1 MSEQT
6 STQQEYLT
14 LDGRAFKQL
23 LLAAMSWLEQHYQIV
38 NQLNV
43 FPVPDGDT
51 GINMLLTMQSAYS
64 EIAELDDPHVGN
76 IARKFAKGAV
86 NGSRGNSGVI
96 LSQIWRGFGVAL
108 RDLEVVDAAS
118 FANACQ
124 TGSNFAYDAA
134 PKPAREGTILTVIR
148 EVAERA
154 QVVVQE
160 QQNLEVLLDDLV
172 VQANDTLQRTP
183 DMLPVLKEAG
193 VVDSGGQGL
202 TYILEGM
209 LRKLRGESL
218 EAELEKSA
226 AGVPVRKA
234 LPVMSAMEFGHPY
247 DVQMLLSGKELDV
260 DRIRAAI
267 HAMGDSAIVTSDGE
281 STVKIHVHVYDP
293 GQPISYAAKLGVV
306 GDVVVENMY
315 EQYLQN
321 VGAEPMD
328 LLPPTPTVDLQE
340 DDVAVIAVAPGDGL
354 ARVFYEQ
361 GAARLV
367 SGGQTMNPSTE
378 EIYRAIA
385 ELPVNKVVVLPNNS
399 NVVLAAQQ
407 AARRAQKE
415 NKQVEVVASKN
426 VPQGIAAMLF
436 YANARLH
443 DEHRGDVEY
452 IVGGMS
458 NALADVLYG
467 EVTTAVRSVEM
478 DGVTAKAG
486 QVIGLLEGKIVVAHD
501 DLSQLVHDLIGQLDD
516 SLYELVTMYYGSDV
530 RAQDAEALA
539 EVLESSYDAFTF
551 EVIPGGQPHYYYLLS
566 VE

>member
-1 MSEQT
+1 MSDKT

-14 LDGRAFKQL
+14 LDGQTFKQL

-64 EIAELDDPHVGN
+64 EIAELDSQQAGTIV
-76 IARKFAKGAV
+76 RKFAKGAV

-108 RDLEVVDAAS
+108 RDLDTVDAAA

-124 TGSNFAYDAA
+124 TGATFAYDAA
-134 PKPAREGTILTVIR
+134 PKPAREGTILTVMR

-154 QVVVQE
+154 QEVVKQE
-160 QQNLEVLLDDLV
+160 QDLV
-172 VQANDTLQRTP
+172 VVLADLIEQANDTLERTP

-202 TYILEGM
+202 TYIFEGM

-226 AGVPVRKA
+226 ASVPTRKA

-247 DVQMLLSGKELDV
+247 DVQLLLSGNELDV

-281 STVKIHVHVYDP
+281 ETVKIHVHVYDP

-321 VGAEPMD
+321 VGAEPMEV
-328 LLPPTPTVDLQE
+328 LPPTPTVDLAE

-378 EIYRAIA
+378 EIYRAIN
-385 ELPVNKVVVLPNNS
+385 ELPVDRVVILPNNG

-407 AARRAQKE
+407 AARKAQKE
-415 NKQVEVVASKN
+415 NKQVQVVPSKN
-426 VPQGIAAMLF
+426 VPQGIAAMLY

-443 DEHRGDVEY
+443 QEYRGDVDY
-452 IVGGMS
+452 IVGGMMDS
-458 NALADVLYG
+458 MTDVLSG
-467 EVTTAVRSVEM
+467 EVTTAVRSVDM
-478 DGVTAKAG
+478 DGIQAKAG
-486 QVIGLLEGKIVVAHD
+486 QVIGLFEGKIVAAHD
-501 DLSQLVHDLIGQLDD
+501 DLSQLMHNLMRTLDED
-516 SLYELVTMYYGSDV
+516 EYELVTLYFGSDV

-539 EVLESSYDAFTF
+539 EVLESSFEAFTF